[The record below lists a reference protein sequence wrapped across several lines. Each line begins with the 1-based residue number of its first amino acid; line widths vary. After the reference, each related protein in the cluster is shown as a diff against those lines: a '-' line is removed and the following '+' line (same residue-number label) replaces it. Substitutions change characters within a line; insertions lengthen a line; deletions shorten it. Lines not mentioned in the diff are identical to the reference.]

1 MEGLRGSDKDMKNPD
16 IDIDTRTDFDPTEIF
31 PDAVRASRIMDGK
44 ILPHPCGYYLQ
55 NIPQD
60 SETDL
65 AAIPY
70 QEAEELGWEKIDFL
84 HLSIYD
90 HFESRHE
97 IEVLLQKEPNWDLLK
112 DKEVVGKLFQLSK
125 HWNTVRRMEIT
136 TIEELAA
143 AIALIRPGPV
153 KANLLEDY
161 LMGYPVDIYRTDNRE
176 FFKRSHAIAYA
187 HVIWLQLHLI
197 EIGVI

>member
-1 MEGLRGSDKDMKNPD
+1 MKNPD

-31 PDAVRASRIMDGK
+31 PTAVRASRTMERK

-60 SETDL
+60 SVSGL

-70 QEAEELGWEKIDFL
+70 KEAEELGWEKIDFL
-84 HLSIYD
+84 HLNIYD
-90 HFESRHE
+90 HFHSRHE
-97 IEVLLQKEPNWDLLK
+97 IEVLLQKEPNWDLLQ
-112 DKEVVGKLFQLSK
+112 DKEIVGKLFQLK
-125 HWNTVRRMEIT
+125 NHWDTVRQMKIRD
-136 TIEELAA
+136 IESLAA
-143 AIALIRPGPV
+143 AIALIRPGPK
-153 KANLLEDY
+153 KAGLLKEY
-161 LMGYPVDIYRTDNRE
+161 LRGHPVDIYRTDNRE